1 MAPHTELVG
10 TLSIAAERLRVE
22 RRVMVSKRVRVRT
35 TVKSHDELVQVA
47 LQRRDLSIE
56 RVAVDHEV
64 ATAPDTR
71 QVGDVLIIPVVA
83 ERMVKRLFVVEEI
96 HIRQRHTEEEFNQT
110 VPLRH
115 ERAEVIMQEDLMAE
129 PTIDLAPAGHDVHL
143 YDPNIHDNQI
153 VAVYDTMQQ
162 AEAAKSELRN
172 AGVDGAAIELIDGNR
187 TGIDQAPDG
196 GFWGAVKSIFA
207 PDEEALAFRHAMG
220 RGHAMI
226 IVHPAQTAN
235 REQIITVLEKT
246 GPVDF
251 DAKLEEWRQAGY
263 DYSHAGQSSLR
274 SETPTGAATGTSETA
289 MGAVMAAGAAGAAGA
304 MMTGAMTTGATM
316 TGATMTGAMPVV
328 VDEAKTQRVI
338 PTTMADATGTR
349 ATVPA
354 MDGDTIKV
362 LQERLRV
369 GKREIAQGSVR
380 VRSYVIERPIEEQ
393 VRLHEERI
401 NVRRTAVDRLATA
414 ADQPLFQDRT
424 IEARAMSEEAVIN
437 KEIHIVEEIG
447 IEKQSSDRTETVHDT
462 VRETKVE
469 LEDTT
474 KVSQST
480 ATPGATTSGSN
491 SPRK

>member
-1 MAPHTELVG
+1 M
-10 TLSIAAERLRVE
+10 
-22 RRVMVSKRVRVRT
+22 
-35 TVKSHDELVQVA
+35 KSHDELVQVA

-56 RVAVDHEV
+56 RVAMDHEV

-115 ERAEVIMQEDLMAE
+115 ERAEVIMQEDPMAE
-129 PTIDLAPAGHDVHL
+129 PTADLAPAGHDVHL

-235 REQIITVLEKT
+235 REQIITVLEET

-289 MGAVMAAGAAGAAGA
+289 MGAVMAAGAAGAAEA
-304 MMTGAMTTGATM
+304 MTTGAMTTGATT
-316 TGATMTGAMPVV
+316 TGATITGAMPVV
-328 VDEAKTQRVI
+328 VDEAKTQRVTA
-338 PTTMADATGTR
+338 TTTADATGTR

-380 VRSYVIERPIEEQ
+380 VRSYVIDRPIEEQ

-437 KEIHIVEEIG
+437 KEIRIVEEIG

-474 KVSQST
+474 KVSQNT